1 MEDFDPMPPAMPGPS
16 PSIIPS
22 SYDVVPCGDGSLPGA
37 GPLPKF
43 FLGSHGRGEEL
54 FLNLLGFN
62 CFLTQNNLH
71 AKVAH
76 LELAYPRP
84 LES

>member
-62 CFLTQNNLH
+62 CFLTQNNLY
-71 AKVAH
+71 AKEPIMGQPA
-76 LELAYPRP
+76 LGP
-84 LES
+84 